1 MYGLQ
6 ERLNWPVACL
16 FQAVLFGVSHIW
28 SLGVIVFSLVFGLFL
43 GVIVKYLGVGSSIAI
58 HFSVNLVAH
67 NLL

>member
-1 MYGLQ
+1 M
-6 ERLNWPVACL
+6 
-16 FQAVLFGVSHIW
+16 SHIW